1 MPITIILILKQ
12 IIKISSAI
20 IIILFIL
27 EIKMRKMLIIVATSN
42 KLAGK
47 ENWSDLR
54 INRRDNNM
62 QPPAKKF
69 FNAFLLV
76 QNNFMVSLIDEQ
88 LQRSNVL
95 PNRNSKIW
103 MNPFL
108 LEVSIAISMKTDTR
122 VFCLYVVVL
131 EEQF

>member
-1 MPITIILILKQ
+1 
-12 IIKISSAI
+12 
-20 IIILFIL
+20 
-27 EIKMRKMLIIVATSN
+27 MRKMLIIVATSN